1 MAIGVSANKLE
12 IVQIARAVAA
22 EKMIDE
28 SIVIEA
34 IEEAIQK
41 AARSRYGAELD
52 IHCNINAKTGEMR
65 LTSRTTVVEEVEN
78 DTHQL
83 TVEQA
88 RKRDPEAEIGT
99 IYEEEL
105 PPIEFGRVASQT
117 AKQVITQKV
126 REAER
131 RRQFEEYKDRV
142 GEIVNGIVKRVEYG
156 NVIIE
161 LGKAEAIIRRSD
173 GIPRESLQVNDRVRA
188 YIYDVREEVRGPQIF
203 LSRSHPDFM
212 AALFAQE
219 VPEVYEGVIE
229 IARVARDPGS
239 RAKIAVISNDSSID
253 PVGACVGMR
262 GSRVQAVVN
271 ELAGEKIDIIPWNP
285 DPATF
290 IVNALQPAEVA
301 KVVLDE
307 ESQRIEVVVPDE
319 QLSLAIGRRGQ
330 NVRLASQLTGWAID
344 ILTEEEESERRQK
357 EFSERT
363 ALFMDA
369 LDVDEVIA
377 QLLATEGF
385 ADMNDLAFVDLDE
398 IAVIEGFDDD
408 IASEIQTRAREFL
421 DKKSAEQDA
430 KRTELGVEDAVME
443 LEGVDLPT
451 AVRLGENDV
460 KTVEDVAGL
469 TPDDLRGWYET
480 RDGERVREPGI
491 LDGMDMSAEDA
502 ERLIMRARVAAG
514 WIEADALEPEAE
526 EADEDGGEESG
537 DEIDFDDI
545 DLADLEAEAERLG
558 VDLSELLGEDPGVAV
573 EDKGDAP
580 AEDADPDQEDDEER

>member
-12 IVQIARAVAA
+12 ILQIARAVAQ

-28 SIVIEA
+28 SIVLEA

-52 IHCNINAKTGEMR
+52 IHCKINPKTGEMR
-65 LTSRTTVVEEVEN
+65 LTSRTTVVEEIEN
-78 DTHQL
+78 EAHQITL
-83 TVEQA
+83 DEA
-88 RKRDPEAEIGT
+88 KKRDPEAEIGSF
-99 IYEEEL
+99 YEEEL

-131 RRQFEEYKDRV
+131 QRQFNEYKDRI

-156 NVIIE
+156 NVIID
-161 LGKAEAIIRRSD
+161 LGKAEGIIRRSD

-188 YIYDVREEVRGPQIF
+188 YIYDVREETRGPQIF
-203 LSRSHPDFM
+203 LSRAHPDFM

-229 IARVARDPGS
+229 IPRVARDPGS

-301 KVVLDE
+301 KVVLDDE
-307 ESQRIEVVVPDE
+307 AERIEVVVPDD

-363 ALFMDA
+363 STFMNA

-385 ADMNDLAFVDLDE
+385 AEVEDIAFVELDE

-408 IASEIQTRAREFL
+408 TAQEIQTRAREFL
-421 DKKSAEQDA
+421 EKRAAEQDA
-430 KRTELGVEDAVME
+430 RRKELGVEDAV
-443 LEGVDLPT
+443 LDVDGVDLPM
-451 AVRLGENDV
+451 AVKFGENEV
-460 KTVEDVAGL
+460 CTIEDLAGL

-491 LDGMDMSAEDA
+491 LEGADMSPEDA
-502 ERLIMRARVAAG
+502 EMLIMRARVIAG
-514 WIEADALEPEAE
+514 WISEEDLPQPEAE
-526 EADEDGGEESG
+526 VEEVEDEALDEEASDVDLE
-537 DEIDFDDI
+537 DI
-545 DLADLEAEAERLG
+545 DLSDLEAEAEKLG
-558 VDLSELLGEDPGVAV
+558 VDLADLL
-573 EDKGDAP
+573 
-580 AEDADPDQEDDEER
+580 DADGTEEDEQS